1 MLKVKLLAVGKLKEP
16 FYIEACKEYCKR
28 LEAFCKM
35 EVKELPEGGGLE
47 KEAAALQAEIPKGA
61 YVIALCI
68 EGKELSSQG
77 LADQIAR
84 VQLGGK
90 STLCCIIGS
99 SEGMSDLV
107 KQQADF
113 RLSMSPMTFPH
124 HLARVMVLEQ
134 IYRAF
139 HILSGGKYHK

>member
-1 MLKVKLLAVGKLKEP
+1 MVKIKLIAVGKLKEQ

-28 LEAFCKM
+28 LEAFCKL
-35 EVKELPEGGGLE
+35 EIRELPEGGGLE
-47 KEAAALQAEIPKGA
+47 REAAAIRGEIPKGA
-61 YVIALCI
+61 YCIALCI
-68 EGKELSSQG
+68 EGKLCSSEA
-77 LADQIAR
+77 LAQLVDRAQIT
-84 VQLGGK
+84 GN
-90 STLCCIIGS
+90 STLCFLIGS
-99 SEGMSDLV
+99 SEGMSETV
-107 KQQADF
+107 KKEAHV